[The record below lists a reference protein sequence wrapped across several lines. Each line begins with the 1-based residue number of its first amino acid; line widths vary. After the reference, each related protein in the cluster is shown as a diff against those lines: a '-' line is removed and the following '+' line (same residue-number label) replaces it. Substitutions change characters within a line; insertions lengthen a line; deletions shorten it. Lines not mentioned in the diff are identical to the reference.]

1 MFQYDISDQFL
12 NNDIDYPFNIMDRN
26 GNLIENFWDEIEHVM
41 TLLKNDKDNS
51 VRFMWIEAEG
61 YCQTEVFLKKIL
73 QNNHDKS
80 PVLYLHWIDY
90 IYEYKDTI
98 NPVTI
103 EVKKARIGKN
113 YFADD
118 PDVKICVID
127 HAEKIEK
134 IEHYINLYKSFK
146 NCGFIF
152 IFISKRRKSINCNRW
167 NRILQHA
174 DDNLGIIRSE
184 ENFYYVKRYS
194 VETCKELIK
203 RAVTNEIIKKKSL
216 DIAETLSEDLRR
228 SYYFDLF
235 LKSIKSYSTIEE
247 LPDSFDDISLLK
259 NVYENAISG
268 IINHLIS
275 EPTFRQY
282 IDSYYKSDFVV
293 NNQLKD
299 SQKREPIDDY
309 VWAYGIIKYTPKNN
323 VKKYYQDTIKF
334 LFEYKEKEENV
345 VSPEHIRNIANKL
358 ISVFDDCF
366 YNCNNEN
373 YFSFKE
379 FLTQLLNYNLHG
391 AVISAMVLNDS
402 FEHIDESIISEIFLS
417 LCNRYK
423 EHLKEEKDIYFHTLL
438 GMEIGKILPNISNS
452 LIIKGLDYFFK
463 EVTDDFIYPVCND
476 KGISVVPVTNFEFL
490 KFVEDCGYRH
500 YYDKEIDI
508 PLKDIAINYYRE
520 IFDFIISS
528 LDKDNAKGSKFLA
541 NILKGYDWLQY
552 KQIAYLFVQKDTINI
567 GEIYKSIQEKNYPH
581 PLKHPAKW
589 IDDKNSDT
597 SKAFCNP
604 LQPVVCV
611 NLFEARAYA
620 KWLSDKIKK
629 PVRIVKYD
637 PDYIS
642 TIGTIINDISDSQ
655 RNAFLNHLK
664 ENKNYINTV
673 ENRKLFY
680 GSDDIEL
687 REPSPVSIPNSY
699 FAGIYDFL
707 GNVFETQDTCFN
719 YHYNKRV
726 SNKAIE
732 IFEKKDAALVDYNCP
747 CGGLQRTTSNL
758 PPEYMGQVPA
768 FLRNQDIGFR
778 IVIGGKDKIGINSD
792 NQLHNKIEYYEN
804 QKTVFHKIN
813 TKKIDKMVFGN
824 ISVNYI
830 DKLNHNVIDILK
842 RILVYGNEQKS
853 IAIYSAGNNQNKLYD
868 EAIML
873 IYDGKS
879 ENIYAY
885 HLLLISSVKTY
896 NADQNIQL
904 VFKHPKIPSKLAL
917 RKNYENQSLADWI
930 DVLEINKELISE
942 TYSVYPLNIINSYF
956 DILPRKLRKAVV
968 NGTERKKNSSISGLY
983 KISFC
988 NNKLA
993 FRNSFFDDLKFKL
1006 GTDFFLPDWINIVE
1020 YINYIS
1026 LTIPNTNKPDIDAVM
1041 AAITTIDTSDLHEKI
1056 NEKKLVLIDNEL
1068 RGNYE
1073 KNKP

>member
-26 GNLIENFWDEIEHVM
+26 GNLIENFWDEIKHVM

-90 IYEYKDTI
+90 IYEYKDAE
-98 NPVTI
+98 NPVTTEI
-103 EVKKARIGKN
+103 NKVRIGKT

-118 PDVKICVID
+118 PNVKICVID

-134 IEHYINLYKSFK
+134 IENYINLYKSFK
-146 NCGFIF
+146 NSKFIF
-152 IFISKRRKSINCNRW
+152 IFISKRRKTISCDRW
-167 NRILQHA
+167 NSLLQHA
-174 DDNLGIIRSE
+174 DDNFGIIRSE

-194 VETCKELIK
+194 VKICKELIT
-203 RAVTNEIIKKKSL
+203 RAVTNEIIREKSL
-216 DIAETLSEDLRR
+216 EIAETLNEDLRR
-228 SYYFDLF
+228 AYYFDLF
-235 LKSIKSYSTIEE
+235 LKSIKSYSTIED
-247 LPDSFDDISLLK
+247 LPESFDDTSLLK

-268 IINHLIS
+268 IISHLIS
-275 EPTFRQY
+275 EPSFCKY

-293 NNQLKD
+293 NNQLND
-299 SQKREPIDDY
+299 NQKREPIDDY
-309 VWAYGIIKYTPKNN
+309 VWAYGIIKYTPKSNAE
-323 VKKYYQDTIKF
+323 KYYQDTINF
-334 LFEYKEKEENV
+334 LFEFKEKEENV
-345 VSPEHIRNIANKL
+345 VSPEHIRNVANRL

-366 YNCNNEN
+366 YNNETC
-373 YFSFKE
+373 FSLKE
-379 FLTQLLNYNLHG
+379 FLTQLINYNLHG
-391 AVISAMVLNDS
+391 TVISAMVLNDS
-402 FEHIDESIISEIFLS
+402 FEQIDESVITEIFLS
-417 LCNRYK
+417 LSNKYK
-423 EHLKEEKDIYFHTLL
+423 ENLKEENDIYLLFLL
-438 GMEIGKILPNISNS
+438 GMEIGKMLPNISNS
-452 LIIKGLDYFFK
+452 LIVKGLGCFFK

-476 KGISVVPVTNFEFL
+476 DGISVVPVTNFEFL
-490 KFVEDCGYRH
+490 KFVKDCGYRN

-508 PLKDIAINYYRE
+508 PLKDIAINYYKD

-528 LDKDNAKGSKFLA
+528 LDGNNVKGSKFLA

-567 GEIYKSIQEKNYPH
+567 DEIYKSIQEKNYPH
-581 PLKHPAKW
+581 PLECPAKW
-589 IDDKNSDT
+589 IDEMNSDT

-642 TIGTIINDISDSQ
+642 IIGTIIDGISDSQ
-655 RNAFLNHLK
+655 RSAFLNHLK
-664 ENKNYINTV
+664 ENKSYINTV

-699 FAGIYDFL
+699 FFGIYDFL
-707 GNVFETQDTCFN
+707 GNVFETQDTRFS
-719 YHYNKRV
+719 YHYSKLV
-726 SNKAIE
+726 SDEAIE
-732 IFEKKDAALVDYNCP
+732 IFEKRDAALVDYNCP
-747 CGGLQRTTSNL
+747 GGGLQRTTSNL

-778 IVIGGKDKIGINSD
+778 IVIEGKDEIGID
-792 NQLHNKIEYYEN
+792 YENQLHNIIEYSKN
-804 QKTVFHKIN
+804 QKTIFHKIN
-813 TKKIDKMVFGN
+813 TQKIRKMVFGN
-824 ISVNYI
+824 ISVNFI
-830 DKLNHNVIDILK
+830 DKQNHNAIEKLQ
-842 RILVYGNEQKS
+842 RISVYENEQKS
-853 IAIYSAGNNQNKLYD
+853 IAIYSTSNNPNELYD
-868 EAIML
+868 ESIML
-873 IYDGKS
+873 VYDGKS
-879 ENIYAY
+879 ANVYAY
-885 HLLLISSVKTY
+885 HLLLVSSVKTY
-896 NADQNIQL
+896 NAEQNIQITAR
-904 VFKHPKIPSKLAL
+904 HPKIPSKLAL
-917 RKNYENQSLADWI
+917 RKKCENQSLADWI
-930 DVLEINKELISE
+930 DVLEINKKFISE
-942 TYSVYPLNIINSYF
+942 TYTVYPLNIINSYF

-968 NGTERKKNSSISGLY
+968 NGTERKRNSSISGLY
-983 KISFC
+983 NISFC
-988 NNKLA
+988 NDKLQ

-1056 NEKKLVLIDNEL
+1056 NENKLVLIDNEL
-1068 RGNYE
+1068 RGNNE
-1073 KNKP
+1073 KNKS